1 MIRIPTHEVDFSH
14 QGLAFGERT
23 RNLQWSRRKVSRGEG
38 WKKER
43 EDEERKREG
52 THILPVS
59 RAMVVGVTPT

>member
-1 MIRIPTHEVDFSH
+1 
-14 QGLAFGERT
+14 
-23 RNLQWSRRKVSRGEG
+23 VSRGEG